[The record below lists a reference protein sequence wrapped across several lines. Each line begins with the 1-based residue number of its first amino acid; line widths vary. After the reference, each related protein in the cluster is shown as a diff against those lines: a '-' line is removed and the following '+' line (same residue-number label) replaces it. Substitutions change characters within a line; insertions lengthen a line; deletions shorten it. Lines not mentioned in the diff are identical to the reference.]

1 MYNQA
6 TSSGCAALR
15 DALPTGDVRLRAA
28 QMKGENQMEESMTEQ
43 IVMELV
49 VNSGNAR
56 STAMEAIELAKKG
69 KIDAAKE
76 MIEEAR
82 NQINGAHNFQTKLI
96 QDEIAGQAAPMSLI
110 MCHGQDHLM
119 TAMVVIDL
127 AEQIIALYEKLA

>member
-6 TSSGCAALR
+6 TSSGYAPLR
-15 DALPTGDVRLRAA
+15 DAPPTGDVRLRAV
-28 QMKGENQMEESMTEQ
+28 QMKGEKSMEESMTEQ

-56 STAMEAIELAKKG
+56 STAMEAIEVAKKG
-69 KIDAAKE
+69 KIEDAKQ

-82 NQINGAHNFQTKLI
+82 EQINGAHNFQTKLI

>member
-1 MYNQA
+1 
-6 TSSGCAALR
+6 
-15 DALPTGDVRLRAA
+15 
-28 QMKGENQMEESMTEQ
+28 MEESMPEQ

-56 STAMEAIELAKKG
+56 STAMEAIEVAKKG

-82 NQINGAHNFQTKLI
+82 EQINGAHNFQTKLI